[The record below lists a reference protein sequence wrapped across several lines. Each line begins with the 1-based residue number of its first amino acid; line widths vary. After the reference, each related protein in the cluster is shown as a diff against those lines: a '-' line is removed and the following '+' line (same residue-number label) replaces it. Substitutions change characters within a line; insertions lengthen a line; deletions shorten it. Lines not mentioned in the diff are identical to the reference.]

1 MPYQVVFGDVN
12 HITPMNLTS
21 KLCTIPCPI
30 FTSRATKGG
39 ATTSETKIIKTKNLM
54 WELMFWMK
62 MSLILDESIAQKD
75 KR

>member
-1 MPYQVVFGDVN
+1 MPYQVVFDDVS
-12 HITPMNLTS
+12 HIAPMNLTS

-30 FTSRATKGG
+30 YTSRATRGG
-39 ATTSETKIIKTKNLM
+39 ATTFETKIIKTKNLM

-62 MSLILDESIAQKD
+62 INIILDESIAHND